1 VWRELAS
8 MIYARLTVNFEV
20 KWTLHTFNTFFLF
33 RKAGETFPSVVY
45 AILQCKKTDIL
56 EI

>member
-1 VWRELAS
+1 

-20 KWTLHTFNTFFLF
+20 KWTLHTFYAFFLF